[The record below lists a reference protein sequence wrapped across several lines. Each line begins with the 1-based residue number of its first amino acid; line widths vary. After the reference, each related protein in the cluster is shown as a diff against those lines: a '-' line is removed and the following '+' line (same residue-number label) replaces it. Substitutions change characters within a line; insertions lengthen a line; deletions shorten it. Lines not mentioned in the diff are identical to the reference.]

1 MYTIPKKIFYSK
13 TTSLNG
19 SQNKNNDSSYPTQ
32 CFEIK
37 NVFGLMR
44 RVKKKDFWK
53 KRDKTAKSHQSW
65 RLKFKEKKFFFPII
79 SMIILTKLP
88 NELEKILKRLFI
100 LRNNTQKTFLAA
112 SFFFFSKS
120 QFSNSF

>member
-1 MYTIPKKIFYSK
+1 MYTIPKKNFFSK

-65 RLKFKEKKFFFPII
+65 RPNFKGKKIFFPII
-79 SMIILTKLP
+79 LIIILTKLP
-88 NELEKILKRLFI
+88 NELENILKRLFI
-100 LRNNTQKTFLAA
+100 FEKQHTKTFLAA